1 MYLVLKIEDQ
11 SDSGTHKG
19 KLRNCSLTFA
29 DAEVLQLLLCC
40 SRYDCLRCQGA
51 TEGGCS
57 QVLAVSVTA
66 VDSGKG
72 VEVPD

>member
-19 KLRNCSLTFA
+19 KLNCSLTIA

-40 SRYDCLRCQGA
+40 RRYDCLRCQGA

-72 VEVPD
+72 AEVPD